1 MDIPRTHRGPAGEAS
16 STGGSLWRTWVR
28 PRWGWWVG
36 LVLALVAVSAVGFA
50 GGDGPARRVERNS
63 IYTATVERGPML
75 RSVHARGVMVPR
87 KIRWVTAETAGRV
100 EEIRVQ
106 PGTRVAGDQ
115 VLVVLANSD
124 LELQTLEAESE
135 LATARAQLVDIQAQ
149 LDTERLGRKAEVASL
164 QAEYNAAKRRA
175 SSNERLAGN
184 GAVTN
189 DDLEGSRERAQE
201 AQARFDI
208 GRKQLAVLSR
218 SAKSRVDAQDATVR
232 RLEAVVEFRRRQL
245 DRLQVVAGGE
255 GVLQEMPLEVG
266 QWVTPGTVLAKV
278 VQPEQLDAE
287 LRIAEV
293 QAKDVAVGQVAS
305 IDTRNGIV
313 PGRVVRVEP
322 TVVDGTVTVQV
333 GFEAE
338 LPEGLRPDL
347 SIEGTIEL
355 ERLGDVIQVPRPV
368 GVQAGA
374 TTRVFRLDPDGK
386 AGEAIPVEFGR
397 GSVESIEVVSGLS
410 VGDEIV
416 VSDTTAWGD
425 ATRIEIE

>member
-1 MDIPRTHRGPAGEAS
+1 
-16 STGGSLWRTWVR
+16 VR

-36 LVLALVAVSAVGFA
+36 LVVALLAVSAVGFA
-50 GGDGPARRVERNS
+50 GRDGPARRVQRQS

-75 RSVHARGVMVPR
+75 RSVHARGVLVPR
-87 KIRWVTAETAGRV
+87 DIRWVTAETAGRV

-106 PGTRVAGDQ
+106 PGTRVEGDQ

-164 QAEYNAAKRRA
+164 KAEYNEAKRRQ

-201 AQARFDI
+201 AEARFDI
-208 GRKQLAVLSR
+208 GRKQLSVLSR
-218 SAKSRVDAQDATVR
+218 SAKSRVEAQDATVR
-232 RLEAVVEFRRRQL
+232 RLEAVVEFRRQQL
-245 DRLQVVAGGE
+245 ERLSVVAGGD

-278 VQPEQLDAE
+278 VRPEQLDAE
-287 LRIAEV
+287 LRIPEG
-293 QAKDVAVGQVAS
+293 QAKDVAVGQTAS
-305 IDTRNGIV
+305 IDTRNGLV
-313 PGRVVRVEP
+313 SGEVVRVEP

-333 GFEAE
+333 SFESA
-338 LPEGLRPDL
+338 LPDGLRPDL

-355 ERLGDVIQVPRPV
+355 ERLDDVIQVARPV
-368 GVQAGA
+368 GVQAGMQ
-374 TTRVFRLDPDGK
+374 TRVFRIDADGS
-386 AGEAIPVEFGR
+386 AGEAIPVRFGR
-397 GSVESIEVVSGLS
+397 GSVEKIEVASGLA